1 MTGSIAEAFRE
12 LAGNGRKGL
21 IPFITAGDPDNRT
34 TVELIVSLADLGSTV
49 IELGV
54 PFTDPMADGPVIQR
68 SSQRVLELGAG
79 SIPSVFSIVR
89 EARKRTSVPI
99 VLFGYLNPFYAYGI
113 ERLAADARAAG
124 VDGFLITDI
133 IDREF
138 LDMASLLRNNDM
150 DLISLVAP
158 TTTDERLAT
167 IASGASGFI
176 YAVSRTGVTGRGTD
190 MSDTSRELVKRVRQA
205 SDLPVAVGFG
215 IRTPE
220 QVSSV
225 LEYADAAVVG
235 SAIVEV
241 IEEQEGDG
249 TISAVE
255 DFVRRLLHTN

>member
-1 MTGSIAEAFRE
+1 MTGAITGAFRQ
-12 LAGNGRKGL
+12 LAENDGKGF
-21 IPFITAGDPDNRT
+21 IPFITGGDPDDGT
-34 TVELIVSLADLGSTV
+34 TVDLIVSLAELGSTV

-68 SSQRVLELGAG
+68 SSQRVLERGAG
-79 SIPSVFSIVR
+79 SITSVLSIVH

-113 ERLAADARAAG
+113 ERLAVDARTAG

-138 LDMASLLRNNDM
+138 LEMASLLRKLEL

-158 TTTDERLAT
+158 TTSVERLAT

-176 YAVSRTGVTGRGTD
+176 YAVSRTGVTGKGSD
-190 MSDTSRELVKRVRQA
+190 MNDSSRELVRRIRQTT
-205 SDLPVAVGFG
+205 DLPVAVGFG

-235 SAIVEV
+235 SAIVEI
-241 IEEQEGDG
+241 IEGREGNG

-255 DFVRRLLHTN
+255 AFVRQLLHKD